1 MVNNKPKII
10 SIGTSAQPHVISPIR
25 AKKASMY
32 SMPIFLI
39 VHDAMIGFI
48 AYIIASTTRVCNANV
63 EFVT

>member
-1 MVNNKPKII
+1 
-10 SIGTSAQPHVISPIR
+10 
-25 AKKASMY
+25 
-32 SMPIFLI
+32 MPIFLI